1 MYRSFL
7 KRFFDIFFAL
17 CLLPF
22 MFPVC
27 LILCILIAAEDKG
40 SPFYNAKRLGKDGRV
55 FSMFKLRTMKQN
67 APDIR
72 NSDGSTY
79 SGEDDPRLTVC
90 GRWIRKYS
98 LDELPQILNILKGD
112 MSFIGPRP
120 DLPSQKQ
127 FYEGN
132 ESEKLAVKP
141 GLTGYAQAYGRN
153 ANAWKDRIQLDIF
166 YVRNLSFLLDVK
178 ILVRTVFTVLRA
190 ENVFTPKQ

>member
-1 MYRSFL
+1 MYRSCI
-7 KRFFDIFFAL
+7 KRLLDLFFSL
-17 CLLPF
+17 CLLPLI
-22 MFPVC
+22 FPVC
-27 LILCILIAAEDKG
+27 LVLCLMIAAEDKG
-40 SPFYNAKRLGKDGRV
+40 TPFYNAARLGKDGKV
-55 FSMFKLRTMKQN
+55 FHMFKLRTMKQN

-90 GRWIRKYS
+90 GRWIRKFS
-98 LDELPQILNILKGD
+98 LDELPQILNIIKGD

-132 ESEKLAVKP
+132 ESEKLSVKP

-153 ANAWKDRIQLDIF
+153 ANAWKDRIKLDIF
-166 YVRNLSFLLDVK
+166 YVRNLSFWLDIK
-178 ILVRTVFTVLRA
+178 ILIRTVFTVLRA